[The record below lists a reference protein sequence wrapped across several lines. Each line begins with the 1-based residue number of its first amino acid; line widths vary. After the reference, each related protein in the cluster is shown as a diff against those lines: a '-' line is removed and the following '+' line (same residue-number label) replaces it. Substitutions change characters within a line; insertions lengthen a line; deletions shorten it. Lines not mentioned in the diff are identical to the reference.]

1 MSKYY
6 RNLVKKL
13 EEEVK
18 SRFICSDSVLKII
31 VLNQLHH
38 RATTLLRAPRGSG
51 KSTLMLLMLRGM
63 YGSSFVVISGASE
76 VKRGEVLGRL
86 HLPSLEKEGVEKVVW
101 AAFVKSEGKGLD
113 EVNRLN
119 PYTTANIYHMLQFGE
134 VWAYGHRAK
143 VEDYTLIANENPQDP
158 TTFIHPPPFYDRFDV
173 CVYLRPLTLSEK
185 FALQEILEKYK
196 GEIVE
201 TMPQVLSPEDLREIR
216 EEVEEIEIDIELRG
230 LINTLVRDLQ
240 VCVRNR
246 ELSELKPL
254 ALCEGCHFIRDVC
267 SKIKEGPSERA
278 GIVLSYLVKA
288 KIWLEGSC
296 SKEDVFEMLRWVLP
310 HRITLTRTKNII
322 LDLKEII
329 EQEKVKMRDRESR
342 RQWYILNELV
352 KKFNRGLYLKAKEI
366 ALEDLVF
373 AEELVKLEE
382 KWISEKLIRPEE
394 SVKYNL
400 GIEVL

>member
-1 MSKYY
+1 M
-6 RNLVKKL
+6 
-13 EEEVK
+13 
-18 SRFICSDSVLKII
+18 
-31 VLNQLHH
+31 LNQLHH